1 MRNVLISGA
10 GIAGPTLAYWLQR
23 KGFSV
28 TLVERSPGP
37 RSGGQAV
44 DIRGVALDVVDRMSL
59 GEPMR
64 AARTRMRGMSM
75 LDGAGNELFRSE
87 EHTISGGRLDNEDV
101 ELLREDLTAMLHAAT
116 RSQVEYV
123 FGDSINALQ
132 QDEHGVRV
140 EFERG
145 GFRTF
150 DLVIGADGL
159 HSTVRRL
166 VFGSEQQFSTHL
178 GQYLAIFPMAN
189 VLGLDDWQVWFRDGT
204 SGAGGGVYPV
214 RGNTE
219 LRVTLGFMSEPV
231 TYDHRDTEQQKQIMA
246 GRLSGLGWEVPKL
259 LSAMAEAP
267 DFYFDVMSQIRMDR
281 WTTGRV
287 ALIGDAGY
295 CASVLS
301 GQGTS
306 LALVGAYVLA
316 DELGR
321 SGIDHTAA
329 FAAYER
335 RMRPF
340 VALNQALATENP
352 DGPAPEESLNRAKNG
367 IALDVDA

>member
-1 MRNVLISGA
+1 
-10 GIAGPTLAYWLQR
+10 
-23 KGFSV
+23 
-28 TLVERSPGP
+28 
-37 RSGGQAV
+37 
-44 DIRGVALDVVDRMSL
+44 
-59 GEPMR
+59 
-64 AARTRMRGMSM
+64 
-75 LDGAGNELFRSE
+75 
-87 EHTISGGRLDNEDV
+87 
-101 ELLREDLTAMLHAAT
+101 MLHEAT
-116 RSQVEYV
+116 KDKVEYV
-123 FGDSINALQ
+123 FGDSITALR
-132 QDEHGVRV
+132 QDERGVQV

-150 DLVIGADGL
+150 DVVIGADGL
-159 HSTVRRL
+159 HSAVRRL
-166 VFGSEQQFSTHL
+166 AFGPEQQFSSHL

-189 VLGLDDWQVWFRDGT
+189 FLGLDNWQVWFRDEA

-214 RGNTE
+214 RDNTE

-231 TYDHRDTEQQKQIMA
+231 TYDYRDTEQQKRLMA
-246 GRLSGLGWEVPKL
+246 ERLAGLGWEVPKL
-259 LSAMAEAP
+259 LSGMAEAP
-267 DFYFDVMSQIRMDR
+267 DFYFDAMSQIHMDR

-287 ALIGDAGY
+287 ALVGDAGH

-316 DELGR
+316 EELGR
-321 SGIDHTAA
+321 TGIDHTAA

-335 RMRPF
+335 RVRPF

-367 IALDVDA
+367 ISLDADA